1 MVLAMS
7 EKRTQIGIPPE
18 LEAEMTP
25 AVRAFV
31 ELLLTRVVRT
41 EAEVVE
47 LKRRLGMNP
56 QNSSLPP
63 SSEHPHAK
71 PPLPKRKPSGRKQGG
86 QKGHSKHERTRVPP
100 EQVTET
106 IPLLPPSCRRCG
118 SALAGSDPEPLRQAR
133 AAADR
138 SGRKKAGPR

>member
-7 EKRTQIGIPPE
+7 ANHEKITIPPE

-31 ELLLTRVVRT
+31 VMLLARIEELET
-41 EAEVVE
+41 
-47 LKRRLGMNP
+47 RLGMNP

-71 PPLPKRKPSGRKQGG
+71 RPKPKRKPSGRKRGG
-86 QKGHSKHERTRVPP
+86 QKGHKKHQRTLVPP
-100 EQVTET
+100 ERVSET
-106 IPLLPPSCRRCG
+106 ITLWPPHWGRRG
-118 SALAGSDPEPLRQAR
+118 ETLKGNNPQPLRQAR
-133 AAADR
+133 ATADR
-138 SGRKKAGPR
+138 ISVELCRPQ